1 MNKKHVYME
10 LAHDLCEEFSKK
22 QSAMLLSNLNKRN
35 TAALDVSKEK
45 MLRTIRE
52 ELGTYEDEKGRPLSE
67 DEKDYVISLVQ
78 KELFG
83 YGVIDDLIAARSIS
97 DIKLYSDKNI
107 RVKSIGKR
115 ADSGIRFENEKE
127 YVRFVTKLLERNKV
141 NLGTANAIQTF
152 TDRSQKNFI
161 LRITIISGLLTDSGL
176 PLVAIRKIPKDK
188 YDLNY
193 LKRAGMFSEKK
204 EVIYGEKIACL
215 PIFEDDDELSEL
227 LDDMIHSKGILFTG
241 KGASG
246 KTTLMNGLIKEIPH
260 NESVM
265 ICQENAE
272 LFDNDHPDLFSAH
285 VLVNSGDSKISYDL
299 GSLTRAALLVDLDR
313 VIVGEVKE
321 GSEAL
326 GLSKAS
332 MTGHKCW
339 TSVHGESCEM
349 AIDKMADYISQA
361 TGYSTRD
368 SLKQLQ
374 GFEYVVHLRNFH
386 IDEIIQIAGWDG
398 EKERLILK
406 PVYPFEGSV

>member
-52 ELGTYEDEKGRPLSE
+52 ELGAYEDEKGRPLSE

-204 EVIYGEKIACL
+204 EVIYGERIACL

-321 GSEAL
+321 GSEAI

-386 IDEIIQIAGWDG
+386 IDEIIKIAGWDG